1 MEAVNWTSYDEERV
15 KEAAESVIKYIDPVM
30 LHFIENCVSC
40 AACEPACPYYAVGE
54 EYGPVNKAENFRKL
68 VRSQV
73 AILPRLFP
81 WLFHAGIPK
90 TSEELNKWAEMAY
103 RCTNCGLCYVTCP
116 FGIHSGEM
124 IKAVRSF
131 LTKTGRVPTILKAM
145 IDMEIS
151 GMYAKIEGFQKLWSS
166 VLEKAKE
173 AAGGEL
179 PLDKKGAKY
188 LYLPSLAEAM
198 ITPEAIVAS
207 AKILSTM
214 GLDWTMPSD
223 PMSIRAPVGALA
235 GDGAATEII
244 VKKIYK
250 YIKEIGPEY
259 VVLSD
264 GGYPYTTFRFD
275 LPHIVGEKP
284 SFKVIHFVELI
295 LEAEKKGLVKIKK
308 GDERITWH
316 SPCKMG
322 RFAGLIEEPA
332 EVLSQAST
340 NFKKLA
346 SHGLFNKCCG
356 GGNSIACIVLPTMEF
371 IGKLTGMQMQIS
383 KEELEFLK
391 KLEHDMHIAG
401 KAKID
406 EIRETGAKIVATACV
421 GCIHTIRMNAQVY
434 GLDVEVKNI
443 VEVLAD
449 KIEKI

>member
-54 EYGPVNKAENFRKL
+54 EYGPVNKAENLRKL

-73 AILPRLFP
+73 AILPGLFP

-235 GDGAATEII
+235 GDGTAAEII

-250 YIKEIGPEY
+250 IHKGDRARVRRPERWR
-259 VVLSD
+259 L
-264 GGYPYTTFRFD
+264 PLHD
-275 LPHIVGEKP
+275 LPLRPVTH
-284 SFKVIHFVELI
+284 SRR
-295 LEAEKKGLVKIKK
+295 EALLQSNAL
-308 GDERITWH
+308 RRAHT
-316 SPCKMG
+316 
-322 RFAGLIEEPA
+322 
-332 EVLSQAST
+332 
-340 NFKKLA
+340 
-346 SHGLFNKCCG
+346 G
-356 GGNSIACIVLPTMEF
+356 GGEEGPSED
-371 IGKLTGMQMQIS
+371 
-383 KEELEFLK
+383 KE
-391 KLEHDMHIAG
+391 G
-401 KAKID
+401 
-406 EIRETGAKIVATACV
+406 
-421 GCIHTIRMNAQVY
+421 
-434 GLDVEVKNI
+434 
-443 VEVLAD
+443 
-449 KIEKI
+449 